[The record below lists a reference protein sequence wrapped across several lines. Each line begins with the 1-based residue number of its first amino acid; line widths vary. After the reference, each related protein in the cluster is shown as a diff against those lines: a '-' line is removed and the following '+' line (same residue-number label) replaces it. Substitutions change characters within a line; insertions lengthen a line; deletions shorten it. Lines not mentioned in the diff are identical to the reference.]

1 MTEKRIERIRDLL
14 NAALDPIELEVTD
27 ESHQHIGHEGAKSGK
42 GHFHVRIISMQFQD
56 LNLVRRHRLI
66 YEALGKF
73 METDIHALGID
84 AASPDE
90 T

>member
-27 ESHQHIGHEGAKSGK
+27 ESHQHVGHEGAKSGK
-42 GHFHVRIISMQFQD
+42 GHFHVRIVSTQFQG
-56 LNLVRRHRLI
+56 LNLVRCHRLI
-66 YEALGKF
+66 YEALGDF

-84 AASPDE
+84 AAPPGD